1 MIKIAVVGAA
11 GRMGGR
17 IITAVKEAEGLE
29 LAGAVE
35 RPGHDMIGQD
45 AGIVAGCG
53 SLGVAI
59 GGSLEQAMETS
70 DVLIDF
76 TFPEVTLQNL

>member
-1 MIKIAVVGAA
+1 MIKIAVTGAA

-35 RPGHDMIGQD
+35 RAGHDLIGED
-45 AGIVAGCG
+45 AGTIAGCG
-53 SLGVAI
+53 ALGVSI
-59 GGSLEQAMETS
+59 SIPWKRL
-70 DVLIDF
+70 
-76 TFPEVTLQNL
+76 